1 MDKTTTYLTQYCN
14 LVFEWQSLGINID
27 SASENQQAQ
36 IQELRKK
43 ALEQSGLTCSEL
55 ALISMCRK
63 YRIFREVN
71 TYAHRIKK
79 LKS

>member
-1 MDKTTTYLTQYCN
+1 MDNAKTYLMQYCN
-14 LVFEWQSLGINID
+14 LMFEWQSTGITID
-27 SASENQQAQ
+27 TASESQQVQ

-55 ALISMCRK
+55 TLISMCRK
-63 YRIFREVN
+63 YRVFREVN